1 MIKKKISKLL
11 SLIIFV
17 LTFLSCLF
25 SIDITHVNA
34 STNTASEYVN
44 TVSDLKTTSLIGG
57 ATLYEQKMSSLLN
70 GDSKKIFQEHF
81 VQWVDLDNYEDA
93 GMKLVTWTKQS
104 ADSWSAATT
113 KACALDW
120 EKNHPGWIVVAG
132 INGDFFQNSG
142 KITWE
147 PTNNFMAD
155 GDMYRGDLVGGYRG
169 VVGIQADNSII
180 VGNPSFS
187 DKMQLYIYD
196 ENGQIVE
203 KLNIDG
209 YNTSAPSQTG
219 ITLYTK
225 DSTNAVDLTGYQ
237 VYVGK
242 YTICRVSNGK
252 TKSVF
257 VKGSIEYARDGE
269 SSELPKQKETITNED
284 GTTTVID
291 VREFYLV
298 SKNESLASK
307 LQNGTSVKCQLD
319 YAGDWENVE
328 NSVGYIYQMLDNG
341 TSLHQEST
349 DSFIYTD
356 HPRTFI
362 GFKADGTPVLMVV
375 DGRGA
380 TPAEKNYG
388 ISLFEGAEIMKL
400 AGCVNAYNLDGG
412 GSSTLIVR
420 NENGSFDVINRPS
433 DGSERSTGNAVFL
446 VMRDPAIEYKFG
458 KSTSSSVTFTI
469 KNSEYISDVTNCSIH
484 INGKEYPFTED
495 EVSIGGL
502 YENTSY
508 QAKMSYD
515 MEGKHYS
522 IPIMVKTKT
531 YDPGIDI
538 NPTSKGF
545 KIGLRQTDENLITS
559 KITMKIEEE
568 TYIIE
573 NEEGQIKEYNISDYY
588 KGETYRISYTY
599 EVTIKETKETYT
611 REVGEK
617 EYSTLSYEIPEIT
630 TFTVEQKRGK
640 INIGYDYED
649 KDELITEIYIQDG
662 TTKIEIEKGSYSYSI
677 EDDKKEHH
685 IQLILVYET
694 PEGMMRMV
702 KSNIVEIEHTH
713 EWKEADCTTP
723 KTCTI
728 CGQTEGEALGHEISE
743 WKIETEASCTREGK
757 RYKECT
763 RCGEKIEEETIAK
776 KEHEWE
782 EATTERPKTCRNC
795 GETQGEKLAEEKK
808 KGCKKSAISIILSS
822 IVVVCTSIYIIR
834 KKR

>member
-1 MIKKKISKLL
+1 MNYTELFGYTDTNGSKNNQ
-11 SLIIFV
+11 
-17 LTFLSCLF
+17 
-25 SIDITHVNA
+25 HVNYF
-34 STNTASEYVN
+34 SMKTDGVN
-44 TVSDLKTTSLIGG
+44 S
-57 ATLYEQKMSSLLN
+57 
-70 GDSKKIFQEHF
+70 
-81 VQWVDLDNYEDA
+81 
-93 GMKLVTWTKQS
+93 KLVTWVSQKNNYEFTNSKLTDL
-104 ADSWSAATT
+104 AKDY
-113 KACALDW
+113 

-132 INGDFFQNSG
+132 TNADQWLKWESSIVASPIGRGSFWYGPTSLYPLTVDGQNIFTTNPIG
-142 KITWE
+142 NKGNANAI
-147 PTNNFMAD
+147 TNNPDNPLIAITNSSCYLLHIVDSKNQIIESFE
-155 GDMYRGDLVGGYRG
+155 VE
-169 VVGIQADNSII
+169 GINQEPSDNHTTIWSSY
-180 VGNPSFS
+180 PSTTYQNQVTSVFAS
-187 DKMQLYIYD
+187 NSNGLYI
-196 ENGQIVE
+196 VE
-203 KLNIDG
+203 EAELAYMSNSKE
-209 YNTSAPSQTG
+209 
-219 ITLYTK
+219 YT
-225 DSTNAVDLTGYQ
+225 Q
-237 VYVGK
+237 
-242 YTICRVSNGK
+242 
-252 TKSVF
+252 
-257 VKGSIEYARDGE
+257 
-269 SSELPKQKETITNED
+269 
-284 GTTTVID
+284 
-291 VREFYLV
+291 
-298 SKNESLASK
+298 
-307 LQNGTSVKCQLD
+307 
-319 YAGDWENVE
+319 
-328 NSVGYIYQMLDNG
+328 
-341 TSLHQEST
+341 ST
-349 DSFIYTD
+349 DSFGYPQCIPTDSFYGRGYISLETKEFAVGKSQFAVDTKNQELREKLSIGSKVIIEQQYTD
-356 HPRTFI
+356 ESANSAESVTGYHRVHIENGIEGNVIPGDTYNNKNYSRSI
-362 GFKADGTPVLMVV
+362 LGVKEDGTYFLMTIQLSKSTDQVQYL
-375 DGRGA
+375 GTNYTETNAILNYFGA
-380 TPAEKNYG
+380 Y
-388 ISLFEGAEIMKL
+388 S
-400 AGCVNAYNLDGG
+400 AYQQDGG
-412 GSSTLIVR
+412 GSVTAIYR
-420 NENGSFDVINRPS
+420 NDKGEFDLVNPTN
-433 DGSERSTGNAVFL
+433 DLGTDQRSIFSGLFFV
-446 VMRDPAIEYKFG
+446 VRDPLFEINNNQTTPETITLELKENEYTTTAQEIQVKANGKQYQVENNQVKIKGLEENTEYKIE
-458 KSTSSSVTFTI
+458 VTYKI
-469 KNSEYISDVTNCSIH
+469 GEEEYQTQ
-484 INGKEYPFTED
+484 
-495 EVSIGGL
+495 L
-502 YENTSY
+502 Y
-508 QAKMSYD
+508 
-515 MEGKHYS
+515 G
-522 IPIMVKTKT
+522 KTKT

>member
-1 MIKKKISKLL
+1 M
-11 SLIIFV
+11 
-17 LTFLSCLF
+17 
-25 SIDITHVNA
+25 
-34 STNTASEYVN
+34 
-44 TVSDLKTTSLIGG
+44 
-57 ATLYEQKMSSLLN
+57 
-70 GDSKKIFQEHF
+70 
-81 VQWVDLDNYEDA
+81 
-93 GMKLVTWTKQS
+93 
-104 ADSWSAATT
+104 
-113 KACALDW
+113 
-120 EKNHPGWIVVAG
+120 
-132 INGDFFQNSG
+132 
-142 KITWE
+142 
-147 PTNNFMAD
+147 
-155 GDMYRGDLVGGYRG
+155 
-169 VVGIQADNSII
+169 
-180 VGNPSFS
+180 
-187 DKMQLYIYD
+187 
-196 ENGQIVE
+196 
-203 KLNIDG
+203 
-209 YNTSAPSQTG
+209 
-219 ITLYTK
+219 
-225 DSTNAVDLTGYQ
+225 
-237 VYVGK
+237 
-242 YTICRVSNGK
+242 
-252 TKSVF
+252 
-257 VKGSIEYARDGE
+257 
-269 SSELPKQKETITNED
+269 
-284 GTTTVID
+284 TVID
-291 VREFYLV
+291 
-298 SKNESLASK
+298 
-307 LQNGTSVKCQLD
+307 GTSSSGMTLSE
-319 YAGDWENVE
+319 AGVF
-328 NSVGYIYQMLDNG
+328 M
-341 TSLHQEST
+341 
-349 DSFIYTD
+349 
-356 HPRTFI
+356 
-362 GFKADGTPVLMVV
+362 K
-375 DGRGA
+375 
-380 TPAEKNYG
+380 
-388 ISLFEGAEIMKL
+388 EI
-400 AGCVNAYNLDGG
+400 GCVNAWNFDGG
-412 GSSTLIVR
+412 GSATLVARLDEKIKT
-420 NENGSFDVINRPS
+420 INIPS
-433 DGSERSTGNAVFL
+433 DAGDGTERRVGNALLMV
-446 VMRDPAIEYKFG
+446 VRDPGFTVNTNKTTPSSIVIDRKISEGYENIKDVEITMNNKTYPVADDQTLVEFTNLVENTQYEIVIKF
-458 KSTSSSVTFTI
+458 KV
-469 KNSEYISDVTNCSIH
+469 D
-484 INGKEYPFTED
+484 GKEYVTNIF
-495 EVSIGGL
+495 
-502 YENTSY
+502 
-508 QAKMSYD
+508 A
-515 MEGKHYS
+515 
-522 IPIMVKTKT
+522 KTKT

-649 KDELITEIYIQDG
+649 KDELITEMYIQDG